1 MENRYLK
8 AKQIV
13 CFLQQ
18 INVLSKQDQRKDTK
32 TDLGLVVVGGGF
44 SKGKVNKLNPLFP
57 VQVKS
62 EVTNE

>member
-1 MENRYLK
+1 MESRYLK

-18 INVLSKQDQRKDTK
+18 MSVLSKQDQRKGTE
-32 TDLGLVVVGGGF
+32 TYLGLVVGGGGF
-44 SKGKVNKLNPLFP
+44 SESKANKLNPLFP

-62 EVTNE
+62 EVTSE